1 MALSDLTHSWWHRQD
16 GRLKLGL
23 FFVYTLTVLLA
34 PVHALAWGAGLA
46 AMLAIA
52 LLTAQVPLRLF
63 LPRFGMVLPFIGL
76 SGLGLL
82 LGGAPERFVQ
92 VTVKAALCVGASLW
106 LSLTTPF
113 PDLLAALQWLRVPSL
128 LTTLLSFLFRYL
140 FVLAGE
146 AQRMARAYASRC
158 PRRQNWRDA
167 KVVGRLVGA
176 LLLRAYDRAERVYQA
191 MLSRGFD
198 GEFRTLRSCVPTLAK
213 VSTSTPIGSDAFVP
227 PLEGSSPDE
236 PPISTSVPS
245 SHRQSVPQ
253 GRRPSNAAVRVENLR
268 YRYPDGTQA
277 LKGVSFRIME
287 GESVALVGPNG
298 AGKTTLV
305 LHLNGL
311 LRGEGKVF
319 IFGEEVSPK
328 NLLQVRRQVGLVFQD
343 PDDQLFMPTVLEDVA
358 FGPLNLGLSEEEA
371 LKRAWGALEL
381 VGMCHAAHCSPH
393 QLSFGERKRVAIA
406 TVLAMQPKVLVLDEP
421 TSNLDPRA
429 RRTLLTLLKRLP
441 LTKLIVTHDMDAVVH
456 LCQRVIVMDAG
467 EIVAEGPVVTILSD
481 ETLME
486 AHGLEVPATLRQTTQ
501 PLSPSA

>member
-1 MALSDLTHSWWHRQD
+1 MVALSDLTHSWWHRQD

-23 FFVYTLTVLLA
+23 FFAYTLTVLLA
-34 PVHALAWGAGLA
+34 PIHFLAWGTGLA
-46 AMLAIA
+46 ATLAIA
-52 LLTAQVPLRLF
+52 LLTARVPLRLF
-63 LPRFGMVLPFIGL
+63 LSRFGMVLPFIGL

-82 LGGAPERFVQ
+82 LGGSPERFVQ
-92 VTVKAALCVGASLW
+92 VTLKAALCVGAALW

-113 PDLLAALQWLRVPSL
+113 PDLLAALRWLRLPSL
-128 LTTLLSFLFRYL
+128 LTTLLTFLFRYL
-140 FVLAGE
+140 FVLAEE

-167 KVVGRLVGA
+167 KVIGRIVGA

-198 GEFRTLRSCVPTLAK
+198 GEFRTLRSRPFLFAEL
-213 VSTSTPIGSDAFVP
+213 STAN
-227 PLEGSSPDE
+227 LEGLSPDE
-236 PPISTSVPS
+236 PPISTSGDVPS
-245 SHRQSVPQ
+245 SHRQSAHQ
-253 GRRPSNAAVRVENLR
+253 ERRPPNEAVRVENLR

-277 LKGVSFRIME
+277 LKGVSFRIVE

-311 LRGEGKVF
+311 LRGDGKVF
-319 IFGEEVSPK
+319 VFGEELSPK

-381 VGMCHAAHCSPH
+381 VGMCHAAHRSPH

-429 RRTLLTLLKRLP
+429 RRELLRLLKRLP
-441 LTKLIVTHDMDAVVH
+441 LTKLIATHDLEAVVH

-467 EIVAEGPVVTILSD
+467 EIVADGPVANILSD

-501 PLSPSA
+501 PLSPSS